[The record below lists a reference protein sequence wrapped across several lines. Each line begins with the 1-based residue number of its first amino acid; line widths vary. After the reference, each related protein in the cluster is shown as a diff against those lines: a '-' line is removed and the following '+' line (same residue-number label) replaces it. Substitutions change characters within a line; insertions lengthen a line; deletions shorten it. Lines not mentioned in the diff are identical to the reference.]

1 MYLYIFLCLIHGFVF
16 IVIYIYT
23 FWYFWYFLYFLVYEY
38 IRPEFDQIKWNDQI
52 MCFKYF
58 FSTWN
63 SEVKLNIS
71 LVFCYKM
78 GSKRQKFMI
87 LCFYW
92 NAQFL

>member
-23 FWYFWYFLYFLVYEY
+23 FWYFLYFLVYEY

-58 FSTWN
+58 FLL
-63 SEVKLNIS
+63 EILKLN
-71 LVFCYKM
+71 
-78 GSKRQKFMI
+78 
-87 LCFYW
+87 
-92 NAQFL
+92 